1 MNCKKYR
8 NEIED
13 GGLDVLPSAEA
24 QAHLHGC
31 AGCRQ
36 FYAEQASLKRLVR
49 ELETVS
55 APADFE
61 FRLRARLSA
70 RAIIR
75 DKGGFFSRH
84 FAPSAPSIALAAC
97 FALTVAVTL
106 YLSRTQVTDTNGTRL
121 AESTMIE
128 AEGPPRAAP
137 QTLDGS
143 DAADSA
149 VLESVVAVERTDK
162 VQGSQPAAG
171 RSPRFIEPA
180 RNVDGVLDGSRA
192 ESSGKT
198 SDFGVGPARVVKSS
212 ALGMDNIGGE
222 QSSITIPVRIS
233 MQPVKVLLRDER
245 GTSRVVSLE
254 PVTFGAQDFVK
265 RAGGEKSAPLPS
277 KEGVW

>member
-1 MNCKKYR
+1 M
-8 NEIED
+8 
-13 GGLDVLPSAEA
+13 
-24 QAHLHGC
+24 
-31 AGCRQ
+31 
-36 FYAEQASLKRLVR
+36 R
-49 ELETVS
+49 ELETVA

-70 RAIIR
+70 TANIR

-106 YLSRTQVTDTNGTRL
+106 YLSRAQVTDTNGARL
-121 AESTMIE
+121 AERTMIE

-143 DAADSA
+143 NAADSA
-149 VLESVVAVERTDK
+149 VLKSVVAVERTDK

-171 RSPRFIEPA
+171 TSRRLIQPA
-180 RNVDGVLDGSRA
+180 RNADAVLEGARA
-192 ESSGKT
+192 EGARKT
-198 SDFGVGPARVVKSS
+198 SDFVVGPAGVVKSP
-212 ALGMDNIGGE
+212 ALGMDNISGE
-222 QSSITIPVRIS
+222 QPSITIPVRIS

-245 GTSRVVSLE
+245 GASRVVSLE

>member
-1 MNCKKYR
+1 MGREMSCKKYR

-13 GGLDVLPSAEA
+13 GGLDVVLSAAA

-36 FYAEQASLKRLVR
+36 FYAEQASVKRLVR

-70 RAIIR
+70 TANIR
-75 DKGGFFSRH
+75 DKGGFLSRH

-106 YLSRTQVTDTNGTRL
+106 YLGRTQVTDTTGTRL
-121 AESTMIE
+121 AERTRIE

-143 DAADSA
+143 NAADSA
-149 VLESVVAVERTDK
+149 VLKSVVAVERTDK

-171 RSPRFIEPA
+171 RSRRLIQPA
-180 RNVDGVLDGSRA
+180 RNADAVLDGSRA
-192 ESSGKT
+192 EGLGKT
-198 SDFGVGPARVVKSS
+198 SDFGVGP
-212 ALGMDNIGGE
+212 
-222 QSSITIPVRIS
+222 
-233 MQPVKVLLRDER
+233 
-245 GTSRVVSLE
+245 
-254 PVTFGAQDFVK
+254 
-265 RAGGEKSAPLPS
+265 
-277 KEGVW
+277 